1 LIEKL
6 WHHEPNFSE
15 GWNFGPSEVE
25 GKPVKWL
32 IETLSKLW
40 NKEIKSETNTTNF
53 HEENFLSLD
62 STKAQ
67 KKLGWSPKIEL
78 EKALKWTSDWYI
90 QYEQKTDLRKFTEQ
104 QIDDYLSLT

>member
-1 LIEKL
+1 LFI
-6 WHHEPNFSE
+6 
-15 GWNFGPSEVE
+15 PSEVE
-25 GKPVKWL
+25 IKPVKWI

-40 NKEIKSETNTTNF
+40 NKEIKSQTNSNNF

-67 KKLGWSPKIEL
+67 KRLNWSTKIEL
-78 EKALKWTSDWYI
+78 DKALKWTSDWYK